1 MSPGQEDKQRNFLEA
16 LGESVFLL
24 SDDELIQELEEE
36 GTTLEKAAA
45 DFDALFL
52 GSLKSFTL
60 REREQIQAKEEPGQ
74 HFSPASKFDS
84 DILAEPQKYL
94 RELIGGR
101 PELVCQFRN
110 FEKFTD
116 EEATDAIRDILE
128 LIDLEDE

>member
-1 MSPGQEDKQRNFLEA
+1 MSPGQEDKHRNFLEA

-45 DFDALFL
+45 DFDTLFL

-60 REREQIQAKEEPGQ
+60 REREQFQAEESGQ
-74 HFSPASKFDS
+74 HSSPNQQSGIWADP
-84 DILAEPQKYL
+84 LKYL
-94 RELIGGR
+94 RKLIEGR
-101 PELVCQFRN
+101 PELVYQCRN

-116 EEATDAIRDILE
+116 EEATDAIQDILE
-128 LIDLEDE
+128 LIDLEND